1 MYACPAIPDWVE
13 VQRSTYANRVRE
25 LNVDGMYI
33 DQFGFAGPF
42 RDCWAKDHGHA
53 VPSHAVTIERDC
65 TRTIRQGIEGIKKE
79 GVLYTEETPVDVT
92 TQEQD
97 GSFTYAMFNS
107 ERMPLRVPLN
117 LTRFAIPD
125 FKTFEI
131 LVCDKPTGSWATGVK
146 WVFFNGEGIWL
157 ELPPERA
164 FEPETLA
171 TIRRCYAILH
181 KHRDAFTT
189 LHPIPLVPTE
199 MGGVYANAF
208 PTEKKTV
215 YTFYN
220 ARHRTVRGEMLRIPG
235 ADKAAFFN
243 EWNHQSA
250 KVRRDGNDAVVWLE
264 IGPQDVGCVVAERQ

>member
-1 MYACPAIPDWVE
+1 
-13 VQRSTYANRVRE
+13 
-25 LNVDGMYI
+25 
-33 DQFGFAGPF
+33 
-42 RDCWAKDHGHA
+42 
-53 VPSHAVTIERDC
+53 
-65 TRTIRQGIEGIKKE
+65 
-79 GVLYTEETPVDVT
+79 
-92 TQEQD
+92 
-97 GSFTYAMFNS
+97 
-107 ERMPLRVPLN
+107 MPLRVPLN

-157 ELPPERA
+157 ELPPERS

-189 LHPIPLVPTE
+189 LRPIPLVRTE
-199 MGGVYANAF
+199 MGGVYVNAF
-208 PTEKKTV
+208 PAEKKTV

-264 IGPQDVGCVVAERQ
+264 IGPQDVGCVVVKPTE